1 MKAFAVLLLGFFLLS
16 LQAQQPAPPAAKP
29 ATPSFAGEWEIF
41 IGERG
46 TGIVISVAQ
55 SGNALTATYL
65 QIPENNR
72 YGIRPGFDFF
82 TANTQG
88 SGSMTVRKGDVT
100 KGRPVE
106 KEQAPFQFQP
116 SEDGRRLT
124 CVVQSET
131 IRKAEREF
139 QLVRQAQIKNLRLMV
154 QGGGEPQPATQLI
167 EEAPMVIAVEMSTA
181 TQRPVEI
188 TLVSGRTTLKL
199 TAKPQEATASEQAP
213 SGHLFT
219 EVFVPTFA
227 DQLGVSPVLPPE
239 EEKEEG
245 REPTQDDWKNLLGM
259 WKTVYRDEVLGNIT
273 GWADIDPYGRIKLS
287 YKRPGEEDWK
297 ELKLR
302 SARVLGEIAALPA
315 APAAGEEPELPAQP
329 ALPKLRL
336 VFDGEGVT
344 STPVKP
350 VPLDKVTK
358 FKLDGN
364 APTPVRI
371 TAENI
376 AAEVDLTRRTMPDS
390 AKVTLE
396 LDGREPN
403 GVLAWNWH
411 YHADRGTARDRHGL
425 GRVGVLLRMDG
436 EAESSLGK
444 MAGREAWLRQP
455 PQIIHAYAVEDQLAI
470 DPDTSWEG
478 EAQPKY
484 RVGEK
489 TRTTRTSDGAVHEDK
504 FLRSGNLNRH
514 VFIVARNLPP
524 EDTARITLDIG
535 EGSGV
540 KEYRVLARDEEEFAR
555 DAALRKAWKDHR
567 AAQPPGSTDSGLTHP
582 AREGQKEEGILA
594 LAIIESGAP
603 PKPQKFRL
611 NGAEGTWQLLYGDT
625 TGRFMITRTLAPSQA
640 AEGDNP
646 AEKGEH
652 ENVSIAFVPERLHL
666 SVRVTNEVPTIDHID
681 AVVAMQDVGASV
693 RDMQKIVLKPDPND
707 KSVYLSPPIE
717 LVSEGDHER
726 LKGQTGVVVLA
737 GKKGG
742 TLRGQVADDSGYAI
756 APGTVQAQLET
767 TPAHLNAL
775 WKDAVKRASDLAGK
789 PVQDWNEVARG
800 TAGAETN
807 VIFTDFALNMAVLPS
822 ATLLGALNSVTTAA
836 AGIEI
841 PMARWWSNIPN
852 KNSPV
857 RSLPISIGDHAAMLL
872 LRTEFIKM
880 MREKAVEWQ
889 KNGGSNAMQA
899 LMSAQKGAIGARQ
912 SPMSFIRV
920 PVTQLAG
927 YNPKSQSVLQK
938 VSLFFREDEEPLLH
952 LLFDDKS
959 LSGKLRIDKWD
970 DDFTA
975 LQWEAFKHAYAQWG
989 TMINESISKAQ
1000 NTADGDVNGLLK
1012 LTGLGFEPVVQR
1024 LLPKLMKMED
1034 DLTGAAGPQKRWV
1047 PDRVARAYVTS
1058 LGVLGAAVQ
1067 AQKEYSEADTKVVQM
1082 TAALASI
1089 ALGNIGGVYAAMA
1102 GLAVSAV
1109 DAGYSIY
1116 TDGILN
1122 TSRREDLAFEIGAGA
1137 VLGAERAA
1145 AAEDKVLSTAAQVLS
1160 IGGSLL
1166 GVGGDSLAL
1175 RSAIKSAKTMRM
1187 AEVAERP
1194 AELMKRV
1201 DIADPAALRQLSKAD
1216 QAVLARYIE
1225 EAEKVALSGR
1235 VGDLTEDA
1243 SKALTHRRNIFEAM
1257 TEGTEANKKLGA
1269 AITEIGESP
1278 ALNLTRRDLDDA
1290 GKTLDNLVKQTDEEI
1305 SALKAAKPADGSA
1318 EAARLD
1324 KLKGQLGDLKQ
1335 RRTVVTTFQEPVVK
1349 LPPEIAAKI
1358 GGEAGDLSKADLDAI
1373 ESTRRLMK
1381 NGFRHS
1387 GKGLTDVNLAATE
1400 RRLADLAG
1408 QTEDRIKE
1416 LKNAAGRADELA
1428 RTNASAADIAA
1439 ARKAAAE
1446 APAELAA
1453 AAKRLDDLKATRAV
1467 VTEMNDTVR
1476 NAKRT
1481 KVSLDDLE
1489 LLQGRRADL
1498 SDLDRAQVEKA
1509 ILDAGGDWKTLVK
1522 KAKGSGDEQ
1531 LLMHKVAAYRREIVH
1546 KVADEVIADV
1556 EKVTGKKLNRDAFG
1570 SANLSSDYDVAFRG
1584 PGAEIAVAE
1593 FNKRIRNFLG
1603 GRESGGAIDNNFYTD
1618 PIYNIFKSGDLTG
1631 TEGRLTRAQFD
1642 TSRQF
1647 LFQQMANAKYRSPEQ
1662 LAVFRERLLEGV
1674 PQEMRAAMGD
1684 LLDQAQGA
1692 NRLAQGRI
1700 TTRLAERAAELGKS
1714 VDELTDAHK
1723 LRVTNDLYADTLSQI
1738 HNYRKF
1744 VDHLDAVKAG
1754 KGLAGGAPVP
1764 PVFKD
1769 TALGRHLATIDEMLK
1784 NPATRQAGLDALEQV
1799 RGRAIVNMRN
1809 EQGLALSFA
1818 SEAYQTGDTINHVVK
1833 ELQAAGIKVKPDD
1846 IFAGVRR
1853 ESTISKDGYVN
1864 SFYENGAN
1872 LIKELNGKHVVDH
1885 HTGELLTDLKPDY
1898 LEAAATKSAKYFVRQ
1913 IDAAHMAGTDLAKAG
1928 VPDVEKLVRATVDL
1942 DAARD
1947 SPAKFNDVLK
1957 KLGWTHREYVERVL
1971 AATRTLDTQVVR
1983 NSTLMTFANDL
1994 ASVEKSAVK
2003 GAETAAA
2010 LRESEAVRN
2019 LELAARA
2026 ARIAGIAKKDIES
2039 ALANP
2044 PADPVAAATWREKA
2058 ARELQMKTRDAL
2070 KVPASIPADARVSLP
2085 PGTRTALKLP
2095 DSSTSGP
2102 DALAQILRDSN
2113 RHVTPLASATGAE
2126 VLRTHLESNRT
2137 VLTQIDVPDQ
2147 KGRAWV
2153 RVSKIDDNT
2162 VRADDPTTGEPVE
2175 YPADVFRALSHDQSR
2190 TLIIDP
2196 YRTADGKPQ
2205 TPKESVS
2212 TLADLDEVMPVR

>member
-1 MKAFAVLLLGFFLLS
+1 MRAFILFVVLVLSPLLP
-16 LQAQQPAPPAAKP
+16 AQQPPVQPPQPAAKP
-29 ATPSFAGEWEIF
+29 AAPPSLTGEWEIF
-41 IGERG
+41 LGERG
-46 TGIVISVAQ
+46 TGIIISVAQ
-55 SGNALTATYL
+55 SGDALTATYS

-100 KGRPVE
+100 KGKPVE

-116 SEDGRRLT
+116 SEDGQRLT
-124 CVVQSET
+124 CLVQSET

-139 QLVRQAQIKNLRLMV
+139 QLVRQAQIKNVRLLV
-154 QGGGEPQPATQLI
+154 QGGGQPQPATQII

-181 TQRPVEI
+181 TQRPVEV
-188 TLVSGRTTLKL
+188 TLVSGKTTLKL
-199 TAKPQEATASEQAP
+199 TAKPQEATASEAAP
-213 SGHLFT
+213 TGHLFT

-227 DQLGVSPVLPPE
+227 DQLGVSPVASSE
-239 EEKEEG
+239 EPKEEG
-245 REPTQDDWKNLLGM
+245 REPTKDDWKNLLGL
-259 WKTVYRDEVLGNIT
+259 WKTIYRDEVLGNIT

-287 YKRPGEEDWK
+287 YQRPADKEWK

-302 SARVLGEIAALPA
+302 SARVLGEIPALPA
-315 APAAGEEPELPAQP
+315 TPAAGEEPAQPEQP

-344 STPVKP
+344 STPIKP
-350 VPLDKVTK
+350 VPLDQVTK
-358 FKLDGN
+358 FKLDGE
-364 APTPVRI
+364 APTPIKI

-390 AKVTLE
+390 DKVTLE

-411 YHADRGTARDRHGL
+411 YNADRGTARDRNGL
-425 GRVGVLLRMDG
+425 GRVGMLLRMEG
-436 EAESSLGK
+436 ESESSLGK

-455 PQIIHAYAVEDQLAI
+455 PQIIHAYATEDQLAI
-470 DPDTSWEG
+470 DPDTTWDG
-478 EAQPKY
+478 EPQPKF

-489 TRTTRTSDGAVHEDK
+489 TRKTTMSDGTVNESK
-504 FLRSGNLNRH
+504 FLRSGNLHRH
-514 VFIVARNLPP
+514 IFIIARNLPP

-540 KEYRVLARDEEEFAR
+540 KEYRVLARDEEKFAR
-555 DAALRKAWKDHR
+555 DAALRKAWQDYR
-567 AAQPPGSTDSGLTHP
+567 AAQPPGSAGSSLTHP
-582 AREGQKEEGILA
+582 AREGEKEEGILA
-594 LAIIESGAP
+594 LAILESGAP

-611 NGAEGTWQLLYGDT
+611 NGAEGTWQLLYGDS
-625 TGRFMITRTLAPSQA
+625 TGQFMITRTLAASTA
-640 AEGDNP
+640 AQGDNP

-681 AVVAMQDVGASV
+681 AVVAMQEGSAPV

-717 LVSEGDHER
+717 LVREGDYER
-726 LKGQTGVVVLA
+726 LKGQSGVVVLA

-742 TLRGQVADDSGYAI
+742 ILRGQVADDSGYAI
-756 APGTVQAQLET
+756 APASVQAQLET
-767 TPAHLNAL
+767 TPANLNAL
-775 WKDAVKRASDLAGK
+775 WKEAVKRAADLAGK

-807 VIFTDFALNMAVLPS
+807 FILTDFALNVAVFQS
-822 ATLLGALNSVTTAA
+822 AQLAGALNAVTSAA

-841 PMARWWSNIPN
+841 PMAKWWSNIPN
-852 KNSPV
+852 KNSPI
-857 RSLPISIGDHAAMLL
+857 RSLPISIGDHAAMFL
-872 LRTEFIKM
+872 LRTEFLKM

-889 KNGGSNAMQA
+889 KSNNVPGMRAF
-899 LMSAQKGAIGARQ
+899 MSAQKGAIGARQ

-920 PVTQLAG
+920 PVTQLRG
-927 YNPKSQSVLQK
+927 YNPKDQSVLQK

-952 LLFDDKS
+952 LLFDDNS

-970 DDFTA
+970 DDFAA

-1000 NTADGDVNGLLK
+1000 GTADGDVNGLMK

-1034 DLTGAAGPQKRWV
+1034 DTSGTAGPQSRWV

-1089 ALGNIGGVYAAMA
+1089 ALGNIGGVYAAAA
-1102 GLAVSAV
+1102 GLGISVA

-1116 TDGILN
+1116 TDGIMN

-1137 VLGAERAA
+1137 VLGSDRAA
-1145 AAEDKVLSTAAQVLS
+1145 AAEDKVLSTFEQVLS
-1160 IGGSLL
+1160 IGGSML
-1166 GVGGDSLAL
+1166 GVAGDSFAL
-1175 RSAIKSAKTMRM
+1175 RNALKDAKALRM
-1187 AEVAERP
+1187 AEVAEK
-1194 AELMKRV
+1194 ATEIMKRV

-1216 QAVLARYIE
+1216 QAILARYID

-1235 VGDLTEDA
+1235 VGDLTEQA
-1243 SKALTHRRNIFEAM
+1243 SNALTHRRNIFEAL
-1257 TEGTEANKKLGA
+1257 TEGTDAHKKLGA
-1269 AITEIGESP
+1269 AMADIAESP
-1278 ALNLTRRDLDDA
+1278 ALNMTRTDLDAA
-1290 GKTLDNLVKQTDEEI
+1290 GKRLDDLIKQTDQEV

-1318 EAARLD
+1318 DAAKLD
-1324 KLKGQLGDLKQ
+1324 RLKGLLGDLKQ

-1349 LPPEIAAKI
+1349 LPPEIAAKL
-1358 GGEAGDLSKADLDAI
+1358 GGEAGDLTKADIDAI
-1373 ESTRRLMK
+1373 NSTRRSMK
-1381 NGFRHS
+1381 EGFRHT
-1387 GKGLTDVNLAATE
+1387 GENLADVNLAATE

-1408 QTEDRIKE
+1408 QTRDRIKE
-1416 LKNAAGRADELA
+1416 LQQAGASADEIA
-1428 RTNASAADIAA
+1428 NAN
-1439 ARKAAAE
+1439 
-1446 APAELAA
+1446 
-1453 AAKRLDDLKATRAV
+1453 KRLGDLIGTRAAV
-1467 VTEMNDTVR
+1467 NDMNEAVR
-1476 NAKRT
+1476 NAGRN
-1481 KVSLDDLE
+1481 KVTLDDLE
-1489 LLQGRRADL
+1489 LLQGKRLEL

-1509 ILDAGGDWKTLVK
+1509 ILDAGGDWKKIVS
-1522 KAKGSGDEQ
+1522 KAKGGGDDQ
-1531 LLMHKVAAYRREIVH
+1531 LLMHKVAAYRREVVH
-1546 KVADEVIADV
+1546 KVADEVIEDV
-1556 EKVTGKKLNRDAFG
+1556 NKVTNGKLYRDAFG

-1593 FNKRIRNFLG
+1593 FNKRIRSYLG
-1603 GRESGGAIDNNFYTD
+1603 GLESGGVMDNNFYTD
-1618 PIYNIFKSGDLTG
+1618 PVYNLFKASDITG
-1631 TEGRLTRAQFD
+1631 TEGKLTRAQFD

-1662 LAVFRERLLEGV
+1662 LAVFRERLLNGV
-1674 PQEMRAAMGD
+1674 PKEAREAMGD
-1684 LLDQAQGA
+1684 LLDQARGA
-1692 NRLAQGRI
+1692 NDLAQGRI
-1700 TTRLAERAAELGKS
+1700 ATRMAERAAELGKD
-1714 VDELTDAHK
+1714 VEKMTDADK

-1738 HNYRKF
+1738 HSYRKF
-1744 VDHLDAVKAG
+1744 VDHLDEVKAG

-1769 TALGRHLATIDEMLK
+1769 TQLGKHLATIDEMIK
-1784 NPATRQAGLDALEQV
+1784 NPATRQAGLDALEQL

-1818 SEAYQTGDTINHVVK
+1818 SEAYQTGDTIGHVVK

-1846 IFAGVRR
+1846 IFAGIRR
-1853 ESTISKDGYVN
+1853 KSDITADGYVN

-1885 HTGELLTDLKPDY
+1885 HTGELLADLKPAY

-1928 VPDVEKLVRATVDL
+1928 VPDMEKLVRATVDL

-1971 AATRTLDTQVVR
+1971 SATKTLDAEVVK
-1983 NSTLMTFANDL
+1983 NSTLMGFANDL
-1994 ASVEKSAVK
+1994 ASVEKTAVK
-2003 GAETAAA
+2003 TARTAAA
-2010 LRESEAVRN
+2010 LRDSEAVRN

-2026 ARIAGIAKKDIES
+2026 ARIAGIARRDIDA
-2039 ALANP
+2039 ALAQP
-2044 PADPVAAATWREKA
+2044 PVDPAEAAAWREKVAQDLQAKARA
-2058 ARELQMKTRDAL
+2058 ALQT
-2070 KVPASIPADARVSLP
+2070 PSSIPANAPASLP

-2102 DALAQILRDSN
+2102 DALAKLLRDSN
-2113 RHVTPLASATGAE
+2113 RHVTPLASATPAE
-2126 VLRTHLESNRT
+2126 VLRTHLQSNRT

-2153 RVSKIDDNT
+2153 RVSKINDNT
-2162 VRADDPTTGEPVE
+2162 VRADDPTTGEPVD
-2175 YPADVFRALSHDQSR
+2175 YPADIFRDLSHDQNQ
-2190 TLIIDP
+2190 TLVIDP
-2196 YRTADGKPQ
+2196 YRSADGKPQ
-2205 TPKESVS
+2205 TPAELVG